1 MTTKVYLGDGAYVS
15 LEEGTVIL
23 TTEDGMHISN
33 VVYLEPQVLEHLL
46 RVWKQRRTHNEDC
59 RMVFDWSVFGSGNQE
74 NDQGNRPDYLH
85 AHRRSA
91 PGHNEICTRL

>member
-23 TTEDGMHISN
+23 TTENGIRISN

-46 RVWKQRRTHNEDC
+46 RVLVEWGLLRREGQN
-59 RMVFDWSVFGSGNQE
+59 V
-74 NDQGNRPDYLH
+74 
-85 AHRRSA
+85 
-91 PGHNEICTRL
+91 

>member
-46 RVWKQRRTHNEDC
+46 RVLVEWGLLRREGQH
-59 RMVFDWSVFGSGNQE
+59 V
-74 NDQGNRPDYLH
+74 
-85 AHRRSA
+85 
-91 PGHNEICTRL
+91 